1 MNARNQI
8 DRQFVWVIFFPPV
21 TDNFHQ
27 MIPNHVLIIGPPSSG
42 KLRIADHILKSDASS
57 TRSTVDEKSHS
68 GIIQITSLSTK
79 YYTLSLKLMIDE
91 YPSSR
96 NHALTSEGYIQKL
109 KDWKEEFFTEEMGE
123 LREALDGVIFTFNM
137 NTYQSNFLPNL
148 LNEIDEIRARL
159 EQEGNTGGF
168 LAVVG
173 TVPTGE
179 GAELFRMEAIEDEVT
194 IHGIEFINFEKSGT
208 NEYRERVGKDRLV
221 ELFETHDWTN
231 MELLGEDHSKYQE
244 SKVSK
249 LQEMQTSLLNESE
262 RNIDLEQM
270 FSKINLAR
278 ENASSLPQTEREKYA
293 KEIVDE
299 FMEFI

>member
-1 MNARNQI
+1 
-8 DRQFVWVIFFPPV
+8 
-21 TDNFHQ
+21 
-27 MIPNHVLIIGPPSSG
+27 
-42 KLRIADHILKSDASS
+42 
-57 TRSTVDEKSHS
+57 
-68 GIIQITSLSTK
+68 
-79 YYTLSLKLMIDE
+79 
-91 YPSSR
+91 
-96 NHALTSEGYIQKL
+96 
-109 KDWKEEFFTEEMGE
+109 
-123 LREALDGVIFTFNM
+123 M

-270 FSKINLAR
+270 FSKSTWQEKMLVAYHK
-278 ENASSLPQTEREKYA
+278 PKERSMPRK
-293 KEIVDE
+293 
-299 FMEFI
+299 